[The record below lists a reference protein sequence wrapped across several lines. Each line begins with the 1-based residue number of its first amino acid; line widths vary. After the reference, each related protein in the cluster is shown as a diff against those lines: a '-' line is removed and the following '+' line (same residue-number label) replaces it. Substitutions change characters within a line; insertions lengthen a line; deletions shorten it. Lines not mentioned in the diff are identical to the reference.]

1 MNNLRTLQQ
10 MVLLLLLQVLVL
22 NHVHL
27 FGYATPMMAAG
38 MMLYFPRYTS
48 RTTLL
53 LCAFPFGLCVDMF
66 AGTPG
71 VCAGS
76 LTLLAMMRPLL
87 LRLEVPSDEEND
99 IIPTYRTM
107 GRWPHIR
114 LCLLLL
120 MVHLAAYHA
129 LEAFS
134 LAHASQAIVTYLAS
148 LALSTALLLLLDT
161 FRK

>member
-1 MNNLRTLQQ
+1 MNNLRIIRQVL
-10 MVLLLLLQVLVL
+10 VLLALQVLVL

-27 FGYATPMMAAG
+27 FGYATPMMAAAL
-38 MMLYFPRYTS
+38 MLYFPRFTP

-53 LCAFPFGLCVDMF
+53 LVAFPFGLCVDMF
-66 AGTPG
+66 TGTPG

-76 LTLLAMMRPLL
+76 LTLLAMLRPLL
-87 LRLEVPSDEEND
+87 LRLEVPSDEENN

-114 LCLLLL
+114 LCILL
-120 MVHLAAYHA
+120 MLVHLATYHA
-129 LEAFS
+129 LDAFS
-134 LAHASQAIVTYLAS
+134 LNHASQVSIIFLAS

-161 FRK
+161 LRK